1 MVMICFKEK
10 NSRKRMHSF
19 LAEFH
24 SKLSGT
30 FKNFR
35 VFCKPEVAFLT
46 HAYNTYPIC
55 CARKPT
61 SSGIVDRGVVLLWVF
76 RTSVSLFI
84 YEITTPWTKSI
95 HEKEKI
101 YLRFFYG
108 LREKIK

>member
-1 MVMICFKEK
+1 M
-10 NSRKRMHSF
+10 
-19 LAEFH
+19 EFQ

-35 VFCKPEVAFLT
+35 VFGKPEVAFLT
-46 HAYNTYPIC
+46 HVYNTYPIC

-95 HEKEKI
+95 REKEKI

-108 LREKIK
+108 LRDKIK